1 MPTSMNTKT
10 ATIRFGAIAVSANGE
25 CLEYLLV
32 CKLWNPQNF
41 GLVPKKEFL
50 SLELS

>member
-10 ATIRFGAIAVSANGE
+10 ATIRFGAIAVSATGE

-32 CKLWNPQNF
+32 CIICRSSEFQNF
-41 GLVPKKEFL
+41 SVTESYLYRV
-50 SLELS
+50 